1 MEKHFEEYLAKLA
14 PTVASST
21 KPTILLLQCI
31 DWRYAHRIVDVMD
44 RMGLRGKYDVFALAG
59 AAAGANKVDE
69 WRHTLISHIE
79 TARKIKHHIDHI
91 IILEHRDCGAYKYF
105 FDLVWED
112 TLPPAELK
120 VHLEQVKELSVE
132 LKRHFTEN
140 PPELKQIDAFLLARD
155 EDDPLPID

>member
-1 MEKHFEEYLAKLA
+1 MERNFEDYLAKLA
-14 PTVASST
+14 PTLAASE

-69 WRHTLISHIE
+69 WRDALISHIE
-79 TARKIKHHIDHI
+79 TARKIKHEIDHI

-105 FDLVWED
+105 FGLDWEK
-112 TLPPAELK
+112 TLPPDELK
-120 VHLEQVKELSVE
+120 DHLDQVKILAVRLEE
-132 LKRHFTEN
+132 YFEAH

-155 EDDPLPID
+155 EDDPLPIA